1 MTMQKW
7 GGIAS
12 FLLPAGFLVAPLI
25 YLVGDLRNPL
35 GPLGYVLADF
45 LYGPL
50 WAASLV
56 TAVFALREHI
66 GERAPRRMAL
76 VLIAAALAAGAM
88 VLVACIRAANRQY
101 HLGHP
106 ELQLEESIPV
116 LVVWTTIV
124 AGITAAGWHFLGWAL
139 LLLGSA
145 AWTTALLPRA
155 LSVLYLAGGTAALL
169 VYVFPELE
177 GAAAL
182 LGVLWA
188 VWQGAILWQSGIT
201 ARKLPNAKTTL
212 VI

>member
-1 MTMQKW
+1 MTIQKW
-7 GGIAS
+7 GALAS
-12 FLLPAGFLVAPLI
+12 FLLPLGFIVAPLI

-35 GPLGYVLADF
+35 GPLGYTLADF

-56 TAVFALREHI
+56 TALFALRERI
-66 GERAPRRMAL
+66 AEQAPHRMSLMLLA
-76 VLIAAALAAGAM
+76 VALAGGAM

-155 LSVLYLAGGTAALL
+155 LSALYLAGGTAALL
-169 VYVFPELE
+169 VYVVPELE

-188 VWQGAILWQSGIT
+188 VWQGIILWQSDPT
-201 ARKLPNAKTTL
+201 AAPTPESSAPHL
-212 VI
+212 V

>member
-1 MTMQKW
+1 MTVQKW
-7 GGIAS
+7 GALAS

-25 YLVGDLRNPL
+25 YLVGDLRSSL
-35 GPLGYVLADF
+35 GPLGYSLADF

-50 WAASLV
+50 WAACFV
-56 TAVFALREHI
+56 TAFFALREHI

-76 VLIAAALAAGAM
+76 ALIAAALAAGAM

-116 LVVWTTIV
+116 LVAWTTIIT
-124 AGITAAGWHFLGWAL
+124 GITAAGWHFLGWAL

-145 AWTTALLPRA
+145 AWTTRLLPRA
-155 LSVLYLAGGTAALL
+155 LAILYLAGGIAALL
-169 VYVFPELE
+169 VYAFPELE

-188 VWQGAILWQSGIT
+188 VWQGIILWQSAPIAAST
-201 ARKLPNAKTTL
+201 PERSALPL
-212 VI
+212 V